1 MIITSIDIYK
11 NKVVRLYKGNINFFI
26 YFGYYKEYFDFYYS
40 INLKKIHIILLD
52 NIFYKIKKK
61 IKILNKI
68 CNQLGG
74 GINSIEI
81 INYYLLNNFK
91 KFVLGSIIFNNIYE
105 FKKIISIYKKK
116 IKISLDCCKKKIL
129 INGWKTQTNNNF
141 NKIFYYLIDI
151 GIKSIIYTNIF
162 KDGTLE
168 GIKKKEILFLIKK
181 KNLCNFTISGGIS
194 NYENIIL
201 LKKNNNF
208 NFIIGLSI
216 YKFTIK
222 IKNL

>member
-1 MIITSIDIYK
+1 MIISSIDIYK
-11 NKVVRLYKGNINFFI
+11 NKVVRLYKGNLFFFI

-40 INLKKIHIILLD
+40 INLKKLHIVLLD

-61 IKILNKI
+61 IKILNIK
-68 CNQLGG
+68 NTQLGG
-74 GINSIEI
+74 GINNIKI
-81 INYYLLNNFK
+81 IDYYLLYNFK
-91 KFVLGSIIFNNIYE
+91 KFVLGSIIFNNKYE

-116 IKISLDCCKKKIL
+116 IIISLDCDKNFIL
-129 INGWKTQTNNNF
+129 INGWKTNSNNNF
-141 NKIFYYLIDI
+141 NEIFYYLIDI
-151 GIKSIIYTNIF
+151 GIKSIIYTDIS
-162 KDGTLE
+162 KDGTLK
-168 GIKKKEILFLIKK
+168 GINKNEILFLIKK

-194 NYENIIL
+194 NYVNIIL